1 MKLNDYNGVILKLH
15 KEGLKF
21 TSIADKLI
29 KMYELDESEH
39 RNLRR
44 HASKVVKDSAT
55 ADESYQWNESDSTAS
70 VRYTTSNKIE
80 TLDDAIAFSR
90 VDTDTWEVERW
101 TFNKWETTIEGVRTP
116 LIQVKVWFKK
126 IKEDD
131 ASVNDIRKEIIE
143 DIKKHAPKYEYINY
157 NFKTKERNL
166 LELNLF
172 DVHFG
177 KLAWHEES
185 SDNYDLKIATQRVY
199 DAVDGLLDK
208 ARGYD
213 FERIVLPTGNDLFNA
228 DKDYP
233 FSSTTAGTPQHEDAR
248 WQRTFRT
255 VRQVMCEVIEKLQLI
270 APVDVPIIPGNHD
283 KTKCFFLGDSL
294 EGWFHNN
301 PQVYVD
307 NSPKVRKYYKYGDNL
322 IGYTH
327 GDKEKIIDLPLIM
340 AQEVPEMWA
349 NTIHR
354 EFHLGH
360 YHQKKDMKW
369 LSTQEYKGVV
379 IRLLRSL
386 SGTDAWHYE
395 KGYVGGSRSAE
406 AFIWNNRGGVVANL
420 IHTIV

>member
-131 ASVNDIRKEIIE
+131 ASVNDVRKEIIE

-294 EGWFHNN
+294 EGWF
-301 PQVYVD
+301 
-307 NSPKVRKYYKYGDNL
+307 L
-322 IGYTH
+322 
-327 GDKEKIIDLPLIM
+327 
-340 AQEVPEMWA
+340 
-349 NTIHR
+349 
-354 EFHLGH
+354 
-360 YHQKKDMKW
+360 
-369 LSTQEYKGVV
+369 
-379 IRLLRSL
+379 
-386 SGTDAWHYE
+386 
-395 KGYVGGSRSAE
+395 
-406 AFIWNNRGGVVANL
+406 
-420 IHTIV
+420 